1 MRDSAASGLRA
12 APRWVSRD
20 MRAIVCA
27 VDESDAIDDV
37 VRIAQALASA
47 LRGRL
52 VLVHV
57 APPTEAPGVS
67 AAPAGQE
74 RLREEELADARALL
88 EGVAGRLDAGDAE
101 QRAEVG
107 SPADRIVA
115 IADEEDA
122 ALVVIG
128 SRGRGDVKSA
138 LLGSVSHGVASKAT
152 CPVVIV
158 PPGAPTRFLA

>member
-1 MRDSAASGLRA
+1 MQ
-12 APRWVSRD
+12 
-20 MRAIVCA
+20 AIVCA
-27 VDESDAIDDV
+27 VDESAATDDV
-37 VRIAQALASA
+37 VCVAQGLATA

-88 EGVAGRLDAGDAE
+88 HDVAGRLDAGDAE
-101 QRAEVG
+101 QRAELG

-122 ALVVIG
+122 ALLVIG

-138 LLGSVSHGVASKAT
+138 LLGSVSHGVLSKAT
-152 CPVVIV
+152 CPVVVV
-158 PPGAPTRFLA
+158 PPSGPSRFLA

>member
-27 VDESDAIDDV
+27 VDESDAIDDM
-37 VRIAQALASA
+37 VRVAQALASA

-158 PPGAPTRFLA
+158 PPGAPTLFLA

>member
-1 MRDSAASGLRA
+1 
-12 APRWVSRD
+12 

-37 VRIAQALASA
+37 VRVAQALASA

>member
-37 VRIAQALASA
+37 VRVAQALASA

-158 PPGAPTRFLA
+158 PPGAPTLFLA

>member
-1 MRDSAASGLRA
+1 
-12 APRWVSRD
+12 

-37 VRIAQALASA
+37 VRVAQALASA

-158 PPGAPTRFLA
+158 PPGATTRFLA

>member
-1 MRDSAASGLRA
+1 MQ
-12 APRWVSRD
+12 
-20 MRAIVCA
+20 AIVCA
-27 VDESDAIDDV
+27 VDQSDTTDDV
-37 VRIAQALASA
+37 VRVAQALATA

-57 APPTEAPGVS
+57 APSTEAPGVS

-74 RLREEELADARALL
+74 RLREEELADARTLL
-88 EGVAGRLDAGDAE
+88 QHVAGRLDAGDAE
-101 QRAEVG
+101 QRAELG
-107 SPADRIVA
+107 PPADRIVA
-115 IADEEDA
+115 IAEEENA

-138 LLGSVSHGVASKAT
+138 LLGSVSHGVLSRAT

-158 PPGAPTRFLA
+158 PPGAPSRFFA

>member
-1 MRDSAASGLRA
+1 ME
-12 APRWVSRD
+12 
-20 MRAIVCA
+20 AIVCA
-27 VDESDAIDDV
+27 VDDSSTADDV
-37 VRIAQALASA
+37 VRVARGLATT
-47 LRGRL
+47 LDGRL

-74 RLREEELADARALL
+74 RLREEELEDARGLVEQLAART
-88 EGVAGRLDAGDAE
+88 GVTDADMRVEIGAPAE
-101 QRAEVG
+101 
-107 SPADRIVA
+107 RIVA
-115 IADEEDA
+115 IADAENA

-138 LLGSVSHGVASKAT
+138 ILGSVSHGVSSKAT

-158 PPGAPTRFLA
+158 PPGADTRLFG

>member
-1 MRDSAASGLRA
+1 MQA
-12 APRWVSRD
+12 V
-20 MRAIVCA
+20 VCA
-27 VDESDAIDDV
+27 IDQSDTTDDV
-37 VRIAQALASA
+37 VRVAQTLATT

-88 EGVAGRLDAGDAE
+88 RDVAVRLDAGDAA
-101 QRAEVG
+101 QRAELG

-115 IADEEDA
+115 IADEENA
-122 ALVVIG
+122 ALLVIG
-128 SRGRGDVKSA
+128 SRGRGDMRSA
-138 LLGSVSHGVASKAT
+138 LLGSVSHGVLSKAT

-158 PPGAPTRFLA
+158 PAGGPSRFFA

>member
-1 MRDSAASGLRA
+1 
-12 APRWVSRD
+12 

-37 VRIAQALASA
+37 VRVAQALAWA

>member
-1 MRDSAASGLRA
+1 
-12 APRWVSRD
+12 
-20 MRAIVCA
+20 MRAIVGA
-27 VDESDAIDDV
+27 VDESEAIDDV
-37 VRIAQALASA
+37 VRVAQALATA
-47 LRGRL
+47 LGSRL

-88 EGVAGRLDAGDAE
+88 QGVAGRLAAGDAE
-101 QRAEVG
+101 QRVELG

-128 SRGRGDVKSA
+128 SRGRRDVKSA

>member
-158 PPGAPTRFLA
+158 PPGAPTLFLA

>member
-1 MRDSAASGLRA
+1 
-12 APRWVSRD
+12 

-37 VRIAQALASA
+37 VRVAQALASA

-88 EGVAGRLDAGDAE
+88 EDLAGRLDAGDAE

>member
-1 MRDSAASGLRA
+1 MRGSADSGLRA
-12 APRWVSRD
+12 AARWVFQN

-27 VDESDAIDDV
+27 VDESDTTDDV
-37 VRIAQALASA
+37 VRVAQALATA

-88 EGVAGRLDAGDAE
+88 RDVAVRL
-101 QRAEVG
+101 R
-107 SPADRIVA
+107 
-115 IADEEDA
+115 
-122 ALVVIG
+122 
-128 SRGRGDVKSA
+128 
-138 LLGSVSHGVASKAT
+138 
-152 CPVVIV
+152 
-158 PPGAPTRFLA
+158 

>member
-1 MRDSAASGLRA
+1 
-12 APRWVSRD
+12 

-27 VDESDAIDDV
+27 VDRSDATDHV
-37 VRIAQALASA
+37 VRVAQALVTA

-88 EGVAGRLDAGDAE
+88 QDVARRLDARDAE
-101 QRAEVG
+101 QRAELG
-107 SPADRIVA
+107 PPADRIVG
-115 IADEEDA
+115 IADEENA

-128 SRGRGDVKSA
+128 SRGRGDMKSA
-138 LLGSVSHGVASKAT
+138 LLGSVSHGVLSRAT
-152 CPVVIV
+152 CPVVVV
-158 PPGAPTRFLA
+158 PPDGPSRFFA

>member
-37 VRIAQALASA
+37 VRVAQALASA

-88 EGVAGRLDAGDAE
+88 EGLAGRLDAGDAE